1 MTIDASLQPYLDTWK
16 AAWQHMAP
24 DAPISARRAML
35 EKLATEA
42 RKPLPDGVTSEV
54 VTIEGGPRPVRVRLF
69 RPTAP
74 GLLPAMAY
82 MHGGGWM
89 QGSPET
95 HDEIAAFIA
104 AETGHLVASV
114 DYALAPENPFPA
126 AVEDCAAVVRWLF
139 AQAHALRVRP
149 DAISV
154 GGDSAGANLAAS
166 MTLMFRG
173 TAQALRAQVLFYP
186 AVDFTHDRPSVR
198 ENADGPIIT
207 AKSLPGTAALYL
219 PDPADRTN
227 PLAAPMLASDH
238 AHLPPAYIAVA
249 EHDPLRDEGKDYA
262 AALRTA
268 GVPVD
273 LHDGKGL
280 FHGYLR
286 AMSLA
291 AVAKAPLEQAC
302 AWLKAQVAR

>member
-1 MTIDASLQPYLDTWK
+1 MTIDASLQPYLDAWK
-16 AAWQHMAP
+16 AAWQHVAP
-24 DAPISARRAML
+24 DAPIADRRAML
-35 EKLATEA
+35 ERLATEA
-42 RKPLPDGVTSEV
+42 RKPLPPGVTTEV
-54 VTIEGGPRPVRVRLF
+54 VTVDGGPRPVRVRLF
-69 RPTAP
+69 RPTAA
-74 GLLPAMAY
+74 GAVPAIAY

-104 AETGHLVASV
+104 FETGHLVASV

-139 AQAHALRVRP
+139 AQAGMLRVRP

-154 GGDSAGANLAAS
+154 GGDSAGANLAAA

-173 TAQALRAQVLFYP
+173 TAQVLKAQVLFYP
-186 AVDFTHDRPSVR
+186 AVDFTHDRPSVQ

-207 AKSLPGTAALYL
+207 ARSLPGTAALYL
-219 PDPADRTN
+219 PNPADRTN
-227 PLAAPMLASDH
+227 PLAAPMLATDH
-238 AHLPPAYIAVA
+238 RHLPPAYIAVA
-249 EHDPLRDEGKDYA
+249 EHDPLRDEGRDYA
-262 AALRTA
+262 RALEAA
-268 GVPVD
+268 GVPVE
-273 LHDGKGL
+273 LHQGKGL

-291 AVAKAPLEQAC
+291 R
-302 AWLKAQVAR
+302 VAREPIESACRWLRGRVDA